1 MPRKPT
7 LLLRFLML
15 AALCYATAAAAH
27 AQEEVEVKPRPPAET
42 DALKAAR
49 LCEQARTHAAAG
61 REGTEA
67 ARTAFA
73 QGVKL
78 YLRIYQKERPPAPS
92 AGPSALAAFRS
103 QLRDWLDGAPRC
115 VDDYLALGLGTPF
128 ERGQLE
134 AFRGQVQMV
143 AETDESRTV
152 LIANEADARARIIHR
167 PHPGFTEEARRNNV
181 RGRVRLRAVLAADG
195 TVRHVLVLEGLP
207 HGMTEECVN
216 AARGIQFTPAVRN
229 GRPVSQFIVLEYNF
243 NTH

>member
-1 MPRKPT
+1 MPRTPT
-7 LLLRFLML
+7 LLLL
-15 AALCYATAAAAH
+15 AALCCAHAAAPAR
-27 AQEEVEVKPRPPAET
+27 AQDEKAEAKPRPSADA

-49 LCEQARTHAAAG
+49 LCEQARAQAAGG
-61 REGTEA
+61 REGREA
-67 ARTAFA
+67 ARSAFA

-78 YLRIYQKERPPAPS
+78 YLRVYQKERPPSPTS
-92 AGPSALAAFRS
+92 DPAGLAAFRA
-103 QLRDWLDGAPRC
+103 QLRVWLEGAPRC

-134 AFRGQVQMV
+134 AFRGQAQLI

-152 LIANEADARARIIHR
+152 LIGNEMDTRARIIHR

-181 RGRVRLRAVLAADG
+181 HGRVRLRAVLAADG
-195 TVRHVLVLEGLP
+195 AVRHVLVLEGLP

-216 AARGIQFTPAVRN
+216 AARGIQFTPAVKN

-243 NTH
+243 GIQ